1 MPARGMQTMK
11 VSETAQIDGRTVEI
25 RHGESILEA
34 ARRVGV
40 FVPSLCYDSRIK
52 PLASC
57 RLCLVKVNG
66 NSKPIAACA
75 HPLQPDMEVV
85 VEDADLKQWRQ
96 SILRLVLSECPE
108 NECSKCRDGSPCE
121 LHSLTRRYA
130 VERGFHSRAFS
141 GELSKDPNPFIL
153 RDYSQCIYCYRC
165 TRVCSEIEQAHAI
178 APAGRGFKTQI
189 SASFGDDLLDSPCT
203 FCGQCI
209 QTCPTDALVN
219 RKMASEASA
228 GPVEKVRTICPYCG
242 TGCGIE
248 LHVDKAEKRVVG
260 VAPDWD
266 APANHGSLCVKGQ
279 FGTDF
284 IHSEDRLTTPLV
296 RRNGQLTEASWD
308 ETLDLIA
315 DRFTTIKNESGPG
328 AFAFWSSSRST
339 TESNYL
345 MQKFARAV
353 IGTNNIDNCART

>member
-1 MPARGMQTMK
+1 MK
-11 VSETAQIDGRTVEI
+11 AKKMSETAQIDGRTVGI
-25 RHGESILEA
+25 RNGESILEA

-40 FVPSLCYDSRIK
+40 DVPSLCYDSRIE

-75 HPLQPDMEVV
+75 HQLKPEMEVV
-85 VEDADLKQWRQ
+85 VEDADLKQWRR

-108 NECSKCRDGSPCE
+108 SECAKCREGNPCE
-121 LHSLTRRYA
+121 LHSLTQRYG
-130 VERGFHSRAFS
+130 VEKGFHSSAFS
-141 GELSKDPNPFIL
+141 GEPSEDPNPFIL
-153 RDYSQCIYCYRC
+153 RDYSQCIHCYRC
-165 TRVCSEIEQAHAI
+165 TRVCAEVEQVHAI

-189 SASFGDDLLDSPCT
+189 SALFGADLLNSPCT

-209 QTCPTDALVN
+209 QTCPTGALVD
-219 RKMASEASA
+219 RKMASATSVD
-228 GPVEKVRTICPYCG
+228 PVEKVRTICPYCG

-248 LHVDKAEKRVVG
+248 LHVAKTENRVIG
-260 VAPDWD
+260 VTPDWN

-284 IHSEDRLTTPLV
+284 VHSEDRLTTPLV
-296 RRNGQLTEASWD
+296 RRDGQLSEATWN
-308 ETLDLIA
+308 EALDLIA

-353 IGTNNIDNCART
+353 IGTNSIDNCART